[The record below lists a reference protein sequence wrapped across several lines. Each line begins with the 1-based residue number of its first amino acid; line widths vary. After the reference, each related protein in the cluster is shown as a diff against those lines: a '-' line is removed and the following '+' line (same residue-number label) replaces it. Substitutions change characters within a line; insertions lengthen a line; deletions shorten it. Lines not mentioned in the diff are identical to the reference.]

1 MTNSI
6 AIIRMKD
13 VKTLLKEIRQVDA
26 FDNRSFFRFR
36 APVTSRYSVSVIRTD
51 HSYGNKKG
59 LFEIA
64 LIDPKTD
71 DVTFNDNFFNGDV
84 FVLFLLCK
92 IIKQFGCRFYS
103 HIGG

>member
-26 FDNRSFFRFR
+26 FDNRAFFRFR

-84 FVLFLLCK
+84 G
-92 IIKQFGCRFYS
+92 GCLTYEELVKAINSVYHLR
-103 HIGG
+103 